1 VTKPGKQQISLDAT
15 PFYHCYSRCVRRAF
29 LCGVDSHSGK
39 SYEHRRQQIEDDL
52 LRLASIFFIDVAAFA
67 VRSNHYH
74 LVLFVDQ
81 DECKSASAKDIVK
94 RWHKLFTGPD
104 ISQRYIKGEFLEPH
118 ELEQLDTLILTWR
131 KRLQDISWFMKVLNE
146 NVAKRANHED
156 DCTGHFWE
164 SRFKSQALL
173 DEKAVLSCM
182 TYIDLNPIRAGMAN
196 TPETSNHTSI
206 QMRIKR
212 WKNASDKSNTAE
224 HDPEEHNNSLQPNKL
239 LPFIGN
245 YRQPMPKGIAFHLI
259 DYFELVDWTGR
270 AVLQGKGSID
280 NDTPKILQR
289 LNISPEHWIE
299 LSTHFES
306 RFKGIVGTT
315 DSLKALCSL
324 FGLSRNTNRSNSR
337 LLFS

>member
-1 VTKPGKQQISLDAT
+1 M
-15 PFYHCYSRCVRRAF
+15 RRAF
-29 LCGVDSHSGK
+29 LCGVDSYSGK
-39 SYEHRRQQIEDDL
+39 SYGHHRQQIEDDL

-67 VRSNHYH
+67 VMSNHYH
-74 LVLFVDQ
+74 LVLYVDQ
-81 DECKSASAKDIVK
+81 EECKSASAKDIVE
-94 RWHKLFTGPD
+94 RWHRLFAGFD
-104 ISQRYIKGEFLEPH
+104 LSQRYIKGEFLEPH
-118 ELEQLDTLILTWR
+118 ELQQLDTLILTWR
-131 KRLQDISWFMKVLNE
+131 KRLQDICWFMKVLNE
-146 NVAKRANHED
+146 NISKRANQED

-182 TYIDLNPIRAGMAN
+182 TYVDLNPIRAGMAK

-206 QMRIKR
+206 KMRIER
-212 WKNASDKSNTAE
+212 WKSTSDKSFSDDSDSQKQTRA
-224 HDPEEHNNSLQPNKL
+224 LQPIKL

-245 YRQPMPKGIAFHLI
+245 YRQPMPKGIAFHLV
-259 DYFELVDWTGR
+259 DYLELVDWTSR
-270 AVLQGKGSID
+270 AVLKGKGSID

-289 LNISPEHWIE
+289 LNISPDHWIE

-306 RFKGIVGTT
+306 RFKGIVGTV
-315 DSLKALCSL
+315 DSLKALCSM

>member
-1 VTKPGKQQISLDAT
+1 M
-15 PFYHCYSRCVRRAF
+15 RRAF

-39 SYEHRRQQIEDDL
+39 SYEHRRQQIEEDL
-52 LRLASIFFIDVAAFA
+52 LKLASVFFIDVAAFA
-67 VRSNHYH
+67 VMSNHYH

-81 DECKSASAKDIVK
+81 EECKSASAKDIVE
-94 RWHKLFTGPD
+94 RWHKLYAGFD
-104 ISQRYIKGEFLEPH
+104 ISQRYLKGEFLEPH
-118 ELEQLDTLILTWR
+118 ELEQLDTLIQTWR

-146 NVAKRANHED
+146 NISKRANQED
-156 DCTGHFWE
+156 ECTGHFWE

-182 TYIDLNPIRAGMAN
+182 TYIDLNPIRAGMAK

-206 QMRIKR
+206 KMRIER
-212 WKNASDKSNTAE
+212 WKKASDNNNTKD
-224 HDPEEHNNSLQPNKL
+224 HDSEEHTRSNQPNKL
-239 LPFIGN
+239 LPFIGS
-245 YRQPMPKGIAFHLI
+245 YRQPMPKGIAFHLT

-289 LNISPEHWIE
+289 LSISSEHWIE
-299 LSTHFES
+299 LSTNFES

-315 DSLKALCSL
+315 DSIKALCSM